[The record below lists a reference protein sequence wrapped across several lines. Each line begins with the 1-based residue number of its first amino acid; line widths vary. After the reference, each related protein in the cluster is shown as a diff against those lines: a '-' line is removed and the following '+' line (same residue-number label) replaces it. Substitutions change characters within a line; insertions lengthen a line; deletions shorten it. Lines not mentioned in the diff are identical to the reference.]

1 MDIIGY
7 NHTKELFKKE
17 NTRDIYDY
25 IHDWISYINIKR
37 KWTLETYMVIFMT
50 EYLTRKKKQN
60 NSKREGR
67 KDSIDGKLEK
77 VVFMM
82 EK

>member
-1 MDIIGY
+1 
-7 NHTKELFKKE
+7 
-17 NTRDIYDY
+17 
-25 IHDWISYINIKR
+25 
-37 KWTLETYMVIFMT
+37 MVIFMT